1 MVDAGQFSTY
11 DTLTYRCKTDTFL
24 TCKAQQGKDG
34 TMAACFRYIVDDVN
48 TSIEFYTR
56 HLGFKVEMHPAP
68 GFAEISRGDMHIY
81 LTKPSPS
88 LGGGAKM
95 PSGEEQ
101 KPGGWN
107 RIHLLV
113 EELDRTIAAL
123 KSAGCH
129 FRSDLIQ
136 GTGGK
141 QILLEDPSG
150 NLVELFEANTAAY
163 RAPGSGSKAASA

>member
-1 MVDAGQFSTY
+1 
-11 DTLTYRCKTDTFL
+11 
-24 TCKAQQGKDG
+24 
-34 TMAACFRYIVDDVN
+34 MAACFRYIVNDVN
-48 TSIEFYTR
+48 AAIDFYGR

-81 LTKPSPS
+81 LSQPSSPGV
-88 LGGGAKM
+88 GGGGEM
-95 PSGEEQ
+95 PSGEQQ

-113 EELDRTIAAL
+113 DELDGTIAQL
-123 KSAGCH
+123 KSAGCG
-129 FRSDLIQ
+129 FRSDVIQ

-150 NLVELFEANTAAY
+150 NLIELFQANMPGY
-163 RAPGSGSKAASA
+163 RAPGSSTKASGA